1 MTIVRTAWIR
11 QHVAALRTL
20 IVLTVVLGLG
30 YPVAT
35 WAVGQV
41 LFHDKAQ
48 GSPVESGGRIVGSR
62 LIGQNFTGPTWFH
75 PRASLA
81 GEQGYSAGGDG
92 KDGSAGS
99 NLGPSNPDLVK
110 AIKDRRAAVAKE
122 NGVAPS
128 RVPPDAVTASA
139 SGLDPDISPAYA
151 AIQVDRVARARNV
164 DPAKVRELVEKY
176 TYGRQLGVMGDPHV
190 NVLELNLAVAKLG

>member
-1 MTIVRTAWIR
+1 MVRTAWIR

-41 LFHDKAQ
+41 VFHDKAQ
-48 GSPVESGGRIVGSR
+48 GSPVESDGHVVGSR

-81 GEQGYSAGGDG
+81 GEKGYSAGGDG
-92 KDGSAGS
+92 QDGSAGS
-99 NLGPSNPDLVK
+99 NLGPSNPELVK

-151 AIQVDRVARARNV
+151 AIQVDRVAKARKV

-190 NVLELNLAVAKLG
+190 NVLELNLAVAKLR